1 MLDCSWGLGLFF
13 NSVNGEITIYFE
25 REAQGLSQERNIR
38 KGRMEQS
45 CDTGLAGIQE
55 FYPEISCARQQ
66 DFFMLL
72 LTLKR

>member
-25 REAQGLSQERNIR
+25 REAQGLSQEMNIR

-55 FYPEISCARQQ
+55 F
-66 DFFMLL
+66 
-72 LTLKR
+72 

>member
-13 NSVNGEITIYFE
+13 NSVNGEITVYFIYVYVE
-25 REAQGLSQERNIR
+25 REAQGLSQEMNIR

-55 FYPEISCARQQ
+55 F
-66 DFFMLL
+66 
-72 LTLKR
+72 